1 MRSIWKGSITFSL
14 VSIPIKVFNAIE
26 TSEKISFNQL
36 HAGDCLG
43 PIGQK
48 KQCKKC
54 DVTVTNDEIV
64 KGYKAE
70 KEKYVVVTPE
80 EIASITPESNEAI
93 EIIGFIKP
101 EEIPTTYFDASY
113 FAAPNGPAAERSY
126 ALLREVMNRTG
137 RIGIAKVIL
146 REREDLI
153 AISPNGDGLMIQKL
167 HYRHEVRSVAEVPGI
182 ISTQATP
189 QDNELQLATTLV
201 EQMVTTFNQIDTT
214 DHFHAALKQMLDA
227 KVAGE
232 TITTTGEVRKPAPVI
247 DIMSA
252 LQASLKVQ
260 ATRVEQE
267 TTASPL
273 TLVAPDSA
281 TPKTRR
287 KRPVAA

>member
-54 DVTVTNDEIV
+54 DLTVTNDEIV
-64 KGYKAE
+64 KGYQHE
-70 KEKYVVVTPE
+70 KEKYVLVAPE

-101 EEIPTTYFDASY
+101 EEIPTAYFDASY
-113 FAAPNGPAAERSY
+113 FAAPNGPAAERPY
-126 ALLREVMNRTG
+126 ALLREVMKRSG

-146 REREDLI
+146 RDREDLI
-153 AISPNGDGLMIQKL
+153 TISPNGDGLMIQKL
-167 HYRHEVRSVAEVPGI
+167 HYRHEVRSMADVPGI
-182 ISTQATP
+182 SNQGPP

-201 EQMVTTFNQIDTT
+201 EQMVTTFDQIDTT
-214 DHFHAALKQMLDA
+214 DHFHAALKEMLEA
-227 KVAGE
+227 KVAGQPID
-232 TITTTGEVRKPAPVI
+232 TLSEVRKPAPVI

-260 ATRVEQE
+260 ANREQPE
-267 TTASPL
+267 TAASPL
-273 TLVAPDSA
+273 TLVTPESP
-281 TPKTRR
+281 TPKTRQ
-287 KRPVAA
+287 KRQVA

>member
-54 DVTVTNDEIV
+54 DLTVTNDEIV

-70 KEKYVVVTPE
+70 KDKYVLVAPE
-80 EIASITPESNEAI
+80 EIASITPESSEAI

-113 FAAPNGPAAERSY
+113 FAAPNGQAAERSY
-126 ALLREVMNRTG
+126 ALLREVMNRNG

-153 AISPNGDGLMIQKL
+153 TISPNGDGLMIQKL
-167 HYRHEVRSVAEVPGI
+167 HYRHEVRSVSDVPGI
-182 ISTQATP
+182 SSQATP

-201 EQMVTTFNQIDTT
+201 EQMVTTFDQIDTT

-232 TITTTGEVRKPAPVI
+232 TIETTGQVRKPAPVI

-252 LQASLKVQ
+252 LQASLKAQ
-260 ATRVEQE
+260 ANRAEE
-267 TTASPL
+267 TTTSLL
-273 TLVAPDSA
+273 TLVAPEGS
-281 TPKTRR
+281 TTKTRR
-287 KRPVAA
+287 KPQVAA

>member
-36 HAGDCLG
+36 HSGDCLG

-64 KGYKAE
+64 KGYQHE
-70 KEKYVVVTPE
+70 KDKYVLVAPE
-80 EIASITPESNEAI
+80 EIASITPESSEAI

-113 FAAPNGPAAERSY
+113 FAAPNG
-126 ALLREVMNRTG
+126 
-137 RIGIAKVIL
+137 
-146 REREDLI
+146 
-153 AISPNGDGLMIQKL
+153 DGLMIQKL
-167 HYRHEVRSVAEVPGI
+167 HYRHEVRSVVDVPGI
-182 ISTQATP
+182 SNQATP

-201 EQMVTTFNQIDTT
+201 EQMVTTFDQIDTT
-214 DHFHAALKQMLDA
+214 DHFHAALKEMLDA

-232 TITTTGEVRKPAPVI
+232 TITTTGEVRKPATVI
-247 DIMSA
+247 DIMTA

-260 ATRVEQE
+260 ANRVEQE
-267 TTASPL
+267 PTASPL
-273 TLVAPDSA
+273 TLVAPENG

-287 KRPVAA
+287 KRQAAA

>member
-54 DVTVTNDEIV
+54 DLTVTNDEIV
-64 KGYKAE
+64 KGYQHE
-70 KEKYVVVTPE
+70 KEKYVLVAPE

-126 ALLREVMNRTG
+126 ALLREVMNRSG

-153 AISPNGDGLMIQKL
+153 TISPNGDGLMIQKL
-167 HYRHEVRSVAEVPGI
+167 HYRHEVRSVSDVPGI
-182 ISTQATP
+182 SSQATP

-201 EQMVTTFNQIDTT
+201 EQMVTTFDQIDTT
-214 DHFHAALKQMLDA
+214 DHFHAALKEMLDA
-227 KVAGE
+227 KVAGG
-232 TITTTGEVRKPAPVI
+232 TITNTGEVRKSAPVI

-252 LQASLKVQ
+252 LQASLKMQ
-260 ATRVEQE
+260 ANRVEQE
-267 TTASPL
+267 TAAS
-273 TLVAPDSA
+273 
-281 TPKTRR
+281 R
-287 KRPVAA
+287 

>member
-36 HAGDCLG
+36 HAGNCLG

-64 KGYKAE
+64 KGYQHE
-70 KEKYVVVTPE
+70 KEKYVLVAPE

-126 ALLREVMNRTG
+126 ALLREAMKRTG

-167 HYRHEVRSVAEVPGI
+167 HYRHEVRSVADVPGL
-182 ISTQATP
+182 SNQATP
-189 QDNELQLATTLV
+189 QDNELQLAATLV
-201 EQMVTTFNQIDTT
+201 EQMVTTFDQIDTT
-214 DHFHAALKQMLDA
+214 DHFHAALKEMLDA

-232 TITTTGEVRKPAPVI
+232 TITTTGEVRKPAAVI
-247 DIMSA
+247 DIMTA

-260 ATRVEQE
+260 ANRVEQE
-267 TTASPL
+267 PTASPL
-273 TLVAPDSA
+273 TLVAPENG
-281 TPKTRR
+281 TTKTRR
-287 KRPVAA
+287 KRQAAA

>member
-64 KGYKAE
+64 KGYQHE
-70 KEKYVVVTPE
+70 KDKYVLVAPE

-126 ALLREVMNRTG
+126 ALLREVMKRSG

-146 REREDLI
+146 REREDVI

-167 HYRHEVRSVAEVPGI
+167 HYRHEVRSVADVPGI
-182 ISTQATP
+182 SNQATP
-189 QDNELQLATTLV
+189 QDNELQLAATLV
-201 EQMVTTFNQIDTT
+201 EQMVTTFDQIDTT
-214 DHFHAALKQMLDA
+214 DHFHAALKEMLDA

-232 TITTTGEVRKPAPVI
+232 TITTTGEVRKPAAVI
-247 DIMSA
+247 DIMTA

-260 ATRVEQE
+260 ANRVEQE
-267 TTASPL
+267 PTASPL
-273 TLVAPDSA
+273 TLVAPENG
-281 TPKTRR
+281 TTKTRR
-287 KRPVAA
+287 KRQAAA

>member
-54 DVTVTNDEIV
+54 DLTVTNDEIV
-64 KGYKAE
+64 KGYQHE
-70 KEKYVVVTPE
+70 KEKYVLVAPE

-126 ALLREVMNRTG
+126 ALLREVMNRSG

-153 AISPNGDGLMIQKL
+153 TISPNGDGLMIQKL
-167 HYRHEVRSVAEVPGI
+167 HYRHEVRSVSDVPGI
-182 ISTQATP
+182 SSQATP

-201 EQMVTTFNQIDTT
+201 EQMVTTFDQIDTT
-214 DHFHAALKQMLDA
+214 DHFHAALKEMLDA

-232 TITTTGEVRKPAPVI
+232 TITTTSEVRKPAPVI

-260 ATRVEQE
+260 ANREQQE

-273 TLVAPDSA
+273 TLVAPDSG

-287 KRPVAA
+287 KRQVAA

>member
-36 HAGDCLG
+36 HSGDCLG

-54 DVTVTNDEIV
+54 DVTVTNNEIV
-64 KGYKAE
+64 KGYQHE
-70 KEKYVVVTPE
+70 KDKYVLVAPE
-80 EIASITPESNEAI
+80 EIASITPESSEAI

-126 ALLREVMNRTG
+126 ALLREVMNRSG

-153 AISPNGDGLMIQKL
+153 TISPNGDGLMIQKL
-167 HYRHEVRSVAEVPGI
+167 HYRHEVRSVSDVPGI
-182 ISTQATP
+182 SSQATP

-201 EQMVTTFNQIDTT
+201 EQMVTTFDQIDTT
-214 DHFHAALKQMLDA
+214 DHFHAALKEMLDA

-232 TITTTGEVRKPAPVI
+232 TITTTGEVRRPAPVI

-260 ATRVEQE
+260 ANRVEQE

-273 TLVAPDSA
+273 TLVAPESG

-287 KRPVAA
+287 KRQVAA

>member
-1 MRSIWKGSITFSL
+1 MRSIWKGSITFSR

-26 TSEKISFNQL
+26 TSENISFNQL

-54 DVTVTNDEIV
+54 DLTVTNDEIV
-64 KGYKAE
+64 KGYQHE
-70 KEKYVVVTPE
+70 KEKYVLVAPE

-126 ALLREVMNRTG
+126 ALLREVMKRSG

-153 AISPNGDGLMIQKL
+153 TISPNGDGLMIQKL
-167 HYRHEVRSVAEVPGI
+167 HYRHEIRSVSDVPGI
-182 ISTQATP
+182 SSQATP

-201 EQMVTTFNQIDTT
+201 EQMVTTFDQIDTT

-227 KVAGE
+227 KVSGE
-232 TITTTGEVRKPAPVI
+232 TITTTDEVRKPAPVI

-260 ATRVEQE
+260 ANREQQE
-267 TTASPL
+267 TTASSL
-273 TLVAPDSA
+273 TLVAPGSA

-287 KRPVAA
+287 KRQVA

>member
-1 MRSIWKGSITFSL
+1 VRSIWKGSITFSL

-36 HAGDCLG
+36 HGGDCLG

-54 DVTVTNDEIV
+54 SLTVTNDEIF
-64 KGYKAE
+64 KGYQHE
-70 KEKYVVVTPE
+70 KEKYVVVTPD
-80 EIASITPESNEAI
+80 EIASITPKSNEAI

-113 FAAPNGPAAERSY
+113 FAAPNGPAAERPY
-126 ALLREVMNRTG
+126 ALLREVMKRC
-137 RIGIAKVIL
+137 RKVGIAKVIL

-153 AISPNGDGLMIQKL
+153 TISPNGDGLMIQKL
-167 HYRHEVRSVAEVPGI
+167 HYRHEVRRVTDVPGI
-182 ISTQATP
+182 SNQAAP
-189 QDNELQLATTLV
+189 QDNELQLATMLV
-201 EQMVTTFNQIDTT
+201 EQMITNFDQIDTT
-214 DHFHAALKQMLDA
+214 DHFHTALKEMLDA

-232 TITTTGEVRKPAPVI
+232 TIATTGEVRKPAPVI

-260 ATRVEQE
+260 GTPRVQQE
-267 TTASPL
+267 TPASSL
-273 TLVAPDSA
+273 TLVAPESA
-281 TPKTRR
+281 TPKRCR
-287 KRPVAA
+287 KRQVA

>member
-64 KGYKAE
+64 KGYQHE
-70 KEKYVVVTPE
+70 KEKYVLVAPE

-113 FAAPNGPAAERSY
+113 FAAPNGQAAERSY
-126 ALLREVMNRTG
+126 ALLREVMKRSG

-153 AISPNGDGLMIQKL
+153 TISPNGDGLMIQKL
-167 HYRHEVRSVAEVPGI
+167 HYRHEVRSVVDVPGI
-182 ISTQATP
+182 SNQATP

-201 EQMVTTFNQIDTT
+201 EQMVTTFDQIDTT
-214 DHFHAALKQMLDA
+214 DHFHAALKEMLDA
-227 KVAGE
+227 KVAGG
-232 TITTTGEVRKPAPVI
+232 TITNTGEVRKPATVI
-247 DIMSA
+247 DIMTA

-260 ATRVEQE
+260 ANRVEQE
-267 TTASPL
+267 PTASPL
-273 TLVAPDSA
+273 TLVAPENG

-287 KRPVAA
+287 KRQAAA

>member
-54 DVTVTNDEIV
+54 DLTVTNDEIV
-64 KGYKAE
+64 KGYQHE
-70 KEKYVVVTPE
+70 KEKYVLVAPE

-126 ALLREVMNRTG
+126 ALLREVMNRSG

-153 AISPNGDGLMIQKL
+153 TISPNGDGLMIQKL
-167 HYRHEVRSVAEVPGI
+167 HYRHEVRSVSDVPGI
-182 ISTQATP
+182 SSQATP

-201 EQMVTTFNQIDTT
+201 EQMVTTFDQIDTT

-260 ATRVEQE
+260 ANREQQE

-273 TLVAPDSA
+273 TLVAPDSG
-281 TPKTRR
+281 TPKKRR
-287 KRPVAA
+287 KRQVAA

>member
-64 KGYKAE
+64 KGYQHE
-70 KEKYVVVTPE
+70 KDKYVLVAPE

-126 ALLREVMNRTG
+126 ALLREVMKRSG

-146 REREDLI
+146 REREDVI

-167 HYRHEVRSVAEVPGI
+167 HYRHEVRSVADVPGL
-182 ISTQATP
+182 SNQAPP
-189 QDNELQLATTLV
+189 QDNELQLAETLV
-201 EQMVTTFNQIDTT
+201 EQMVTTFDQIDTT
-214 DHFHAALKQMLDA
+214 DHFHAALKEMLDA

-232 TITTTGEVRKPAPVI
+232 TITTTGEVRKPAAVI
-247 DIMSA
+247 DFMTA

-260 ATRVEQE
+260 ANRVEQE
-267 TTASPL
+267 PTASPL
-273 TLVAPDSA
+273 TLVAPDNG
-281 TPKTRR
+281 TTKTRR
-287 KRPVAA
+287 KRQAAA

>member
-54 DVTVTNDEIV
+54 DLTVTNDEIV
-64 KGYKAE
+64 KGYQHE
-70 KEKYVVVTPE
+70 KEKYVLVGPE

-126 ALLREVMNRTG
+126 ALLREVMNRSG

-153 AISPNGDGLMIQKL
+153 TISPNGDGLMIQKL
-167 HYRHEVRSVAEVPGI
+167 HYRHEVRSVSDVPGI
-182 ISTQATP
+182 SSQATP

-201 EQMVTTFNQIDTT
+201 EQMVTTFDQIDTT
-214 DHFHAALKQMLDA
+214 DHFHTALKEMLDA
-227 KVAGE
+227 KVAEE

-260 ATRVEQE
+260 GTRVQQE
-267 TTASPL
+267 TTASSL
-273 TLVAPDSA
+273 TLVAPESA

-287 KRPVAA
+287 KRQVA

>member
-54 DVTVTNDEIV
+54 DLTVTNDEIV
-64 KGYKAE
+64 KGYQHE
-70 KEKYVVVTPE
+70 KEKYVLVAPE

-126 ALLREVMNRTG
+126 ALLREVMNRSG

-153 AISPNGDGLMIQKL
+153 TISPNGDGLMIQKL
-167 HYRHEVRSVAEVPGI
+167 HYRHEVRSVSDVPGI
-182 ISTQATP
+182 SSQATP

-201 EQMVTTFNQIDTT
+201 EQMVTTFDQIDTT

-232 TITTTGEVRKPAPVI
+232 TITTAGEVRKPAPVI

-260 ATRVEQE
+260 GTRVQQE
-267 TTASPL
+267 TTPSSL
-273 TLVAPDSA
+273 TLVAPGSA

-287 KRPVAA
+287 KRQVA

>member
-64 KGYKAE
+64 KGYQHE
-70 KEKYVVVTPE
+70 KEKYVLVAPE

-126 ALLREVMNRTG
+126 ALLREVMNRSR

-153 AISPNGDGLMIQKL
+153 TISPNGDGLMIQKL
-167 HYRHEVRSVAEVPGI
+167 HYRHEVRSVVDVPGI
-182 ISTQATP
+182 SNQATP

-201 EQMVTTFNQIDTT
+201 EQMVTTFDQIDTT
-214 DHFHAALKQMLDA
+214 DHFHAALKEMLDA
-227 KVAGE
+227 KVAGG
-232 TITTTGEVRKPAPVI
+232 TITNTSEVRKPATVI
-247 DIMSA
+247 DIMTA

-260 ATRVEQE
+260 ANRVEQE

-273 TLVAPDSA
+273 TLVAPESG

-287 KRPVAA
+287 KRQVAA

>member
-14 VSIPIKVFNAIE
+14 VSIPIKVVNAIE

-64 KGYKAE
+64 KGYQHE
-70 KEKYVVVTPE
+70 KDKYVLVAPE

-126 ALLREVMNRTG
+126 ALLREVMKRSG

-146 REREDLI
+146 REREDVI

-167 HYRHEVRSVAEVPGI
+167 HYRHEVRSVADVPGL
-182 ISTQATP
+182 SNQATP
-189 QDNELQLATTLV
+189 QDNELQLAATLV
-201 EQMVTTFNQIDTT
+201 EQMVTTFDQIDTT
-214 DHFHAALKQMLDA
+214 DHFHVALKEMLDA

-247 DIMSA
+247 DIMTA

-260 ATRVEQE
+260 ANRVEQE
-267 TTASPL
+267 PTASPL
-273 TLVAPDSA
+273 TLVAPENG
-281 TPKTRR
+281 TTKTRR
-287 KRPVAA
+287 KRQAAA

>member
-64 KGYKAE
+64 KGYQHE
-70 KEKYVVVTPE
+70 KDKYVLVAPE

-126 ALLREVMNRTG
+126 ALLREVMKRSG

-146 REREDLI
+146 REREDVI

-167 HYRHEVRSVAEVPGI
+167 HYRHEVRSVADVPGL
-182 ISTQATP
+182 SNQATP
-189 QDNELQLATTLV
+189 QDNELQLAATLV
-201 EQMVTTFNQIDTT
+201 EQMVTTFDQIDTT
-214 DHFHAALKQMLDA
+214 DHFHAALKEMLDA

-232 TITTTGEVRKPAPVI
+232 TITTTGEVRKPAAVI
-247 DIMSA
+247 DIMTA

-260 ATRVEQE
+260 ANRVEQE
-267 TTASPL
+267 PTASPL
-273 TLVAPDSA
+273 TLVAPENG
-281 TPKTRR
+281 TTKTRR
-287 KRPVAA
+287 KRQAAA

>member
-54 DVTVTNDEIV
+54 GLTVTNDELV
-64 KGYKAE
+64 KGYQHE
-70 KEKYVVVTPE
+70 KEKYVLVAPE

-126 ALLREVMNRTG
+126 ALLREVMKRSG

-153 AISPNGDGLMIQKL
+153 TISPNGDGLMIQKL
-167 HYRHEVRSVAEVPGI
+167 HYRHEVRSVAVFREFPI
-182 ISTQATP
+182 KPRPKTTNCNWPPRSSNRWSPRLTKSTP
-189 QDNELQLATTLV
+189 R
-201 EQMVTTFNQIDTT
+201 TTF
-214 DHFHAALKQMLDA
+214 
-227 KVAGE
+227 
-232 TITTTGEVRKPAPVI
+232 
-247 DIMSA
+247 
-252 LQASLKVQ
+252 
-260 ATRVEQE
+260 
-267 TTASPL
+267 
-273 TLVAPDSA
+273 TLP
-281 TPKTRR
+281 
-287 KRPVAA
+287 

>member
-36 HAGDCLG
+36 HSGDCLG

-64 KGYKAE
+64 KGYQHE
-70 KEKYVVVTPE
+70 KEKYVLVAPE

-113 FAAPNGPAAERSY
+113 FAAPNGPAAKRSY
-126 ALLREVMNRTG
+126 ALLREVMNRSG

-153 AISPNGDGLMIQKL
+153 TISPNGDGLMIQKL
-167 HYRHEVRSVAEVPGI
+167 HYRHEVRSVSDVPGI
-182 ISTQATP
+182 SSQATP

-201 EQMVTTFNQIDTT
+201 EQMVTTFDQIDTT
-214 DHFHAALKQMLDA
+214 DHFHAALKEMLDA

-260 ATRVEQE
+260 ANREQQE

-273 TLVAPDSA
+273 TLVAPDSG

-287 KRPVAA
+287 KREAA

>member
-54 DVTVTNDEIV
+54 DLTVTNDEIV
-64 KGYKAE
+64 KGYQHE
-70 KEKYVVVTPE
+70 KEKYVLVAPE

-113 FAAPNGPAAERSY
+113 FAAPNGTAAERSY
-126 ALLREVMNRTG
+126 ALLREVMKRSG

-153 AISPNGDGLMIQKL
+153 TISPNGDGLMIQKL
-167 HYRHEVRSVAEVPGI
+167 HYRHEVRSVVDVPGI
-182 ISTQATP
+182 SNQATP
-189 QDNELQLATTLV
+189 QDNELQLYWPQRSSNRWSPRLTKSTPR
-201 EQMVTTFNQIDTT
+201 TTF
-214 DHFHAALKQMLDA
+214 
-227 KVAGE
+227 
-232 TITTTGEVRKPAPVI
+232 
-247 DIMSA
+247 
-252 LQASLKVQ
+252 
-260 ATRVEQE
+260 
-267 TTASPL
+267 
-273 TLVAPDSA
+273 TLP
-281 TPKTRR
+281 
-287 KRPVAA
+287 

>member
-26 TSEKISFNQL
+26 TSEKIAFNQL

-54 DVTVTNDEIV
+54 NLTVTNDEIV
-64 KGYKAE
+64 KGYQHE
-70 KEKYVVVTPE
+70 KDKYVVVTPD
-80 EIASITPESNEAI
+80 EIAGITPESNEAI
-93 EIIGFIKP
+93 EIIGFIQP
-101 EEIPTTYFDASY
+101 EEIPTAYFDASY

-126 ALLREVMNRTG
+126 ALLREVMKRSG

-153 AISPNGDGLMIQKL
+153 TIFPNGDGLMIQKL
-167 HYRHEVRSVAEVPGI
+167 HYRHEVRGAADVPGI
-182 ISTQATP
+182 SNQTTL
-189 QDNELQLATTLV
+189 QDNELQLATMLV
-201 EQMVTTFNQIDTT
+201 EQMVTTFDQIDTT
-214 DHFHAALKQMLDA
+214 DHFHAALKEMLDA

-232 TITTTGEVRKPAPVI
+232 TITSTSEARKPAPVI

-252 LQASLKVQ
+252 LQASLKAQ
-260 ATRVEQE
+260 ASHAQQE
-267 TTASPL
+267 ATAASL
-273 TLVAPDSA
+273 TLVAPESA

-287 KRPVAA
+287 KRQLA